1 MGKKKQI
8 YMRQSVSRISF
19 QEHDV
24 QLFLLCFFKASCQH
38 DITYRG
44 VSACQGR
51 PYVGVVRFVK
61 DAE

>member
-1 MGKKKQI
+1 
-8 YMRQSVSRISF
+8 MRQSVSRISF

-38 DITYRG
+38 DITYCG

-51 PYVGVVRFVK
+51 PYVGLVRFVK